1 MKEVWRPIPGYEWYY
16 EVSNLARRG
25 DLQKRGDER
34 CPIESVFSAVPTEVQ
49 IH

>member
-1 MKEVWRPIPGYEWYY
+1 MKEVWRPIPGYEGYY

-34 CPIESVFSAVPTEVQ
+34 CQIESVFSAVLTAVQ
-49 IH
+49 TP

>member
-1 MKEVWRPIPGYEWYY
+1 MKETWIPVPGYEGYY

-34 CPIESVFSAVPTEVQ
+34 CPIESVFSAVPTAVQ